1 MTENEIE
8 DESVNANDLDIVIP
22 EIEDITT
29 RKVNFDEM
37 EEDIERFASN
47 EAVRAVLE
55 KGVDLQN
62 YGSKIQEDLE
72 EAEQA
77 SINDYLN
84 QVERVESLHQEIST
98 CDHALAT
105 MEDLLMQFKEA
116 LGQITTDIK
125 SLQSK
130 SQELT
135 VKLNNRKE
143 VDKYL
148 HEFTRNVTIT
158 PEFQNTI
165 IKSDVGFNYVK
176 FLVELDQKIKFVKS
190 PDVRKTQA
198 ARECSGPLEKLK
210 NKASDNIKKWITLKT
225 NQLRD
230 AFTRESNNPNNID
243 FEPDSSDKLSIQ
255 NSMLR
260 CKFVFKF
267 LKDHSPD
274 IQQSTRN
281 YYIDIVSKIYLD
293 MFKSMSK
300 KLTNQMAQ
308 ISMSPETIVPVQN
321 QRSSVFKSKR
331 QNRESTLFFSI
342 GDRQKLLNDVLA
354 PPQIFTLDSYPVEA
368 LMRSLYQSF
377 IDIATSEHVFSSE
390 FFYDENIS
398 GEIFSPTTTE
408 LEQFLDKLLAKITDP
423 ICIVLLYRF
432 AIAHKNEMDRRK
444 ITKFDGHFRAV
455 MAKLRSRF
463 SAIVANNQNT
473 IEQCDPKIFL
483 ENEATAHHAN
493 AMTKRFSEFASSLSQ
508 LMNDET
514 SDMITTELHMI
525 SAAVIDLIERTS
537 REFKNNEL
545 AVVFQIN
552 NYYLI
557 LTTLQTVNGCPL
569 IDLFQQKLSDCSSYF
584 VELEIKIN
592 FPKLVETVRRAFT
605 KLETREEPLNTGI
618 GESELKEIA
627 MDFKNTHIDKMKQIA
642 DSQMLKFGD
651 FQNGKMILQIIAKRL
666 VLYWAKFDQ
675 LCRFVMKGASPGWFS
690 NLISS
695 QQLVFDIKPMT
706 DSF

>member
-1 MTENEIE
+1 MAEI
-8 DESVNANDLDIVIP
+8 DNDNDSVNANDLDLIIP

-29 RKVNFDEM
+29 TKVNFDEM
-37 EEDIERFASN
+37 EQDIERFASN
-47 EAVRAVLE
+47 DSVRAVLE

-84 QVERVESLHQEIST
+84 QVDRVESLHEEIST

-105 MEDLLMQFKEA
+105 MEELLMQFKLA

-135 VKLNNRKE
+135 IKLNNRKE
-143 VDKYL
+143 VEKYL

-158 PEFQNTI
+158 NDFQNLIT
-165 IKSDVGFNYVK
+165 KGEVGYNYVK
-176 FLVELDQKIKFVKS
+176 PLVELDQKINFVKL
-190 PDVRKTQA
+190 PDVKKTQA
-198 ARECSGPLEKLK
+198 ARECSGPLDKLK
-210 NKASDNIKKWITLKT
+210 SKASDNVKKWILLKT

-230 AFTRESNNPNNID
+230 AFNRELSNPTNNE
-243 FEPDSSDKLSIQ
+243 FEQDSADKLSIQ
-255 NSMLR
+255 NAMLR
-260 CKFVFKF
+260 CKFLFKF
-267 LKDHSPD
+267 LKNHSPD
-274 IQQSTRN
+274 IQQSTRS
-281 YYIDIVSKIYLD
+281 YYIDNVSKVYFE
-293 MFKSMSK
+293 MFRNLSK
-300 KLTNQMAQ
+300 RLQNQMAQ
-308 ISMSPETIVPVQN
+308 ISMSPETIVPVQP
-321 QRSSVFKSKR
+321 QRSSMFKSKR
-331 QNRESTLFFSI
+331 PTRESTLFFSI

-354 PPQIFTLDSYPVEA
+354 PPQVFTLDSYPVEA
-368 LMRSLYQSF
+368 LMRSLYQTL
-377 IDIATSEHVFSSE
+377 IDTVTSEHVFSSE
-390 FFYDENIS
+390 FFDDGNIS
-398 GEIFSPTTTE
+398 GEIFSPTTTD

-444 ITKFDGHFRAV
+444 IFKLDEHFV
-455 MAKLRSRF
+455 SIMGKLRSRF
-463 SAIVANNQNT
+463 SSIVSTNQNA

-493 AMTKRFSEFASSLSQ
+493 AMTKRFSEFANSLSQ
-508 LMNDET
+508 LMIEDIA
-514 SDMITTELHMI
+514 DMITTELHMI

-557 LTTLQTVNGCPL
+557 LTTLQNVNGCPL
-569 IDLFQQKLSDCSSYF
+569 IDLFQQKLSDCTSYF
-584 VELEIKIN
+584 VELEIKLN

-627 MDFKNTHIDKMKQIA
+627 MDFKSTHIDKMKQIA
-642 DSQMLKFGD
+642 ESQMLKFGD